1 MKQLLK
7 RLKERLKEQK
17 GQKKQRKQ
25 KKQKEPQ
32 KQKECP
38 KKSRIFSIRN
48 KILICFLVPLG
59 FMIIIGIS
67 AYRKAESG
75 MSQRFQESTL
85 QTVKMAT
92 AYVDMSCQFIEAEG
106 MKYAFDRELN
116 QYFKGS
122 LSDPIVKNEMT
133 SRVQSEILSSQTV
146 NPFIHNIYIVTE
158 EGTAMPFSKTGRTM
172 DGFFQEY
179 RDSVSTDGKLD
190 KWIDRHEVLD
200 QKLGYEAKEA
210 EEYILA
216 YEILAE
222 AGNAGI
228 VIDLKSSVI
237 QDFLQKLDMGKD
249 GLIAFITPNGREI
262 VCRSTEPENG
272 SLEAISSEAAEV
284 TENQVILSKQPFW
297 GELAAAPEME
307 GSQRVELFGEDYFL
321 IYSKSEETGAVVCA
335 MVRCDTVTAQAQ
347 EIKSLTMGLVSL
359 ACAIVLCIGFIIVVG
374 IQNNMKRISRKFG
387 EVAKGDL
394 TVQVS
399 AKGHDEF
406 VDLADSASHM
416 IRNTKKLVNKVSD
429 ATHQLADSAQSVD
442 HVSGIIDTCSQEIT
456 DAIGDINTGMEKQAQ
471 HAQECVAKTD
481 SLSKEMQKVAHVVA
495 EVEALV
501 NETNTMIWRGMEIIR
516 SLGEKAQETTTI
528 TAEVRESIEALCKES
543 ETINAFVETITN
555 ISTQTNLLS
564 LNASIEAARAG
575 QMGRGFAVV
584 AEEIRDLASDSAK
597 AAGEIR
603 NNVENISAQTM
614 RSVKSAEQAGTMV
627 HMQGEAVSEVTTV
640 FEEMQQR
647 MEQLVS
653 GLTSIV
659 NCTEQADAERK
670 DTVLAVKSISD
681 IMEENAVHAGAVHGI
696 AERLLE
702 NVDKLNHTSAT
713 LNENMKELESEITVF
728 II

>member
-1 MKQLLK
+1 
-7 RLKERLKEQK
+7 
-17 GQKKQRKQ
+17 
-25 KKQKEPQ
+25 
-32 KQKECP
+32 
-38 KKSRIFSIRN
+38 
-48 KILICFLVPLG
+48 
-59 FMIIIGIS
+59 
-67 AYRKAESG
+67 

>member
-1 MKQLLK
+1 MKKLFE
-7 RLKERLKEQK
+7 RLRERLKAQK
-17 GQKKQRKQ
+17 RQKKQ
-25 KKQKEPQ
+25 KKQEPQ
-32 KQKECP
+32 KQKKP
-38 KKSRIFSIRN
+38 QKRNRIFSIRN

-59 FMIIIGIS
+59 FMIMIGIS

-85 QTVKMAT
+85 QTVRMAT
-92 AYVDMSCQFIEAEG
+92 EYVDMSCQFIEAEG

-116 QYFKGS
+116 QYFKGA
-122 LSDPIVKNEMT
+122 LSDSIAKNEMT
-133 SRVQSEILSSQTV
+133 SRIQSEILSSQTV

-172 DGFFQEY
+172 DGFFHEY

-200 QKLGYEAKEA
+200 QKLGYEA

-249 GLIAFITPNGREI
+249 GLIAFVTQNGREI
-262 VCRSTEPENG
+262 VCQSAETEKG

-284 TENQVILSKQPFW
+284 TEKQVILSEQPFW
-297 GELAAAPEME
+297 GELADAPELE
-307 GSQRVELFGEDYFL
+307 GSQKVELFGEDYFL

-359 ACAIVLCIGFIIVVG
+359 ACVIVLCIGFVIVVG
-374 IQNNMKRISRKFG
+374 IQNNMKRISCKFG

-416 IRNTKKLVNKVSD
+416 IHNTKKLVNKASD

-456 DAIGDINTGMEKQAQ
+456 DAICDINTGMEKQAQ

-481 SLSKEMQKVAHVVA
+481 SLSKEMQEVAHVVS
-495 EVEALV
+495 EVETLV
-501 NETNTMIWRGMEIIR
+501 KETNAMIWRGMEIIR
-516 SLGEKAQETTTI
+516 LLGEKAQETTMI
-528 TAEVRESIEALCKES
+528 TSEVRESIEALCKES
-543 ETINAFVETITN
+543 KTINTFVETITN

-603 NNVENISAQTM
+603 NNVENISAQTI

-647 MEQLVS
+647 MEQLVN

-659 NCTEQADAERK
+659 NCTEKADAERK

-681 IMEENAVHAGAVHGI
+681 IMEENAMHAGAVYGI

-702 NVDKLNHTSAT
+702 N
-713 LNENMKELESEITVF
+713 EISVF

>member
-7 RLKERLKEQK
+7 GLKEQ
-17 GQKKQRKQ
+17 
-25 KKQKEPQ
+25 
-32 KQKECP
+32 
-38 KKSRIFSIRN
+38 KKSRIFCIRN

-122 LSDPIVKNEMT
+122 LSDPIAKNEMT

-262 VCRSTEPENG
+262 VCQSTEPENG

-284 TENQVILSKQPFW
+284 TENQVILSEQPFW

-429 ATHQLADSAQSVD
+429 ATYQLADSAQSVD

>member
-7 RLKERLKEQK
+7 RLKEQ
-17 GQKKQRKQ
+17 
-25 KKQKEPQ
+25 
-32 KQKECP
+32 
-38 KKSRIFSIRN
+38 KKSRIFCIRN

-122 LSDPIVKNEMT
+122 LSDPIAKNEMT

-200 QKLGYEAKEA
+200 QKLGYEEKEA

-249 GLIAFITPNGREI
+249 GLIAFITTNGREI

-481 SLSKEMQKVAHVVA
+481 SLSKEMQKVAHVVT

-702 NVDKLNHTSAT
+702 NVDKLNHTSVT

>member
-1 MKQLLK
+1 MKKLLK
-7 RLKERLKEQK
+7 RLKERSKEQ
-17 GQKKQRKQ
+17 
-25 KKQKEPQ
+25 
-32 KQKECP
+32 
-38 KKSRIFSIRN
+38 KKSRIFCIRN

-59 FMIIIGIS
+59 FMIVIGIS

-122 LSDPIVKNEMT
+122 LSDPIAKNEMT
-133 SRVQSEILSSQTV
+133 SRIQSEILSSQTV

-172 DGFFQEY
+172 DGFFHEY
-179 RDSVSTDGKLD
+179 RDSVGTDGKLD

-228 VIDLKSSVI
+228 VVDLKSSAI
-237 QDFLQKLDMGKD
+237 QDFLQNLDMGKD
-249 GLIAFITPNGREI
+249 GLIAFVTKDGREI
-262 VCRSTEPENG
+262 VCRGAEAENKG
-272 SLEAISSEAAEV
+272 LEAVNAETAEAAEK
-284 TENQVILSKQPFW
+284 QIILSEQPFW
-297 GELAAAPEME
+297 GELEAAPETE
-307 GSQRVELFGEDYFL
+307 GSQKVELYGEDYFL

-347 EIKSLTMGLVSL
+347 EIKSLTMGLGSL
-359 ACAIVLCIGFIIVVG
+359 ACVIVLCIGFVIVAG
-374 IQNNMKRISRKFG
+374 IQNNMNRISRKFG

-406 VDLADSASHM
+406 VDLAGSASHM

-429 ATHQLADSAQSVD
+429 ATHQLAESAQNVD
-442 HVSGIIDTCSQEIT
+442 HVSGIIDSCSQEIT
-456 DAIGDINTGMEKQAQ
+456 GAIGDINTGMEKQEQ

-481 SLSKEMQKVAHVVA
+481 SLSKEMQEVAHVVA

-516 SLGEKAQETTTI
+516 VLGEKAQETTMI

-543 ETINAFVETITN
+543 EKINAFVETITN

-564 LNASIEAARAG
+564 LNASIEAVRAG

-584 AEEIRDLASDSAK
+584 AEEIRNLASDSAK

-627 HMQGEAVSEVTTV
+627 HMQEEAVSEVISV

-647 MEQLVS
+647 MEQLVN
-653 GLTSIV
+653 GLISIV

-681 IMEENAVHAGAVHGI
+681 IMEENTVHAGAVYEI
-696 AERLLE
+696 AEKLLE

-713 LNENMKELESEITVF
+713 LNENMKELENEIAVF

>member
-7 RLKERLKEQK
+7 RLKEQ
-17 GQKKQRKQ
+17 
-25 KKQKEPQ
+25 
-32 KQKECP
+32 
-38 KKSRIFSIRN
+38 KKSRIFCIRN

-122 LSDPIVKNEMT
+122 LSDPIAKNEMT

-190 KWIDRHEVLD
+190 KWIDCHEVLD

-262 VCRSTEPENG
+262 VCQSTDPENG

-284 TENQVILSKQPFW
+284 TENQVILSEQPFW

-429 ATHQLADSAQSVD
+429 ATYQLADSAQSVD

>member
-7 RLKERLKEQK
+7 GLKEQ
-17 GQKKQRKQ
+17 
-25 KKQKEPQ
+25 
-32 KQKECP
+32 
-38 KKSRIFSIRN
+38 KKSRIFCIRN

-59 FMIIIGIS
+59 FMIIIGIL

-122 LSDPIVKNEMT
+122 LSDPIAKNEMT

-262 VCRSTEPENG
+262 VCQSTEPENG

-284 TENQVILSKQPFW
+284 TENQVILSEQPFW